1 MTTLPTTLAMIATSL
16 TVSLAIAS
24 PSADFNDDGVVD
36 ANDLMAL
43 TSNLNTPCD
52 GDCQT
57 DLTGDN
63 YTNSSDL
70 IALMQQ
76 WGAVP
81 GYVHDISQSNQQQDT
96 TEPSRDPNRDMSWQN
111 QDPVLMDAIY
121 YDYLARSQA
130 RQDLAEELNQGALTK
145 EWTANNAVNVQPM
158 SYNGAVDWYEDGVY
172 SEDDKQRF
180 KNWLEETVPAD
191 YDGPICLDMEGQW
204 WSMLETSNQEV
215 MDGILD
221 FYIEGLVYVQSLR
234 PNAKIGYWGL
244 PKKSHSKVNTTR
256 ASIDRLL
263 QVSTAIFPE
272 VYEYQ
277 PDHDDSER
285 LQVHVERCLEMV
297 NGEIP
302 VYVQAFPRY
311 KLNASDPQQFHT
323 LEEFMHDQIQPSMNA
338 VWTDANG
345 KEHRISGI
353 ELWDAYAFVKS
364 GTEGWSEMTNEERK
378 AKWDAVDE
386 YHVEILSNI
395 KAVVDV
401 AAGEA
406 QERRAA
412 EQLGEAQAAA
422 EEAAVQ
428 AAAQAAAQEEARQAK
443 LARLV
448 AEVEATNVKAA
459 AATDSYNKSSK
470 KYRSARKSWSKS
482 RKSWSKSKRNY
493 KKGSKQYKRAYAQ
506 YKKAQRRSKIA
517 SRSYRSNRKAYRT
530 ARANMNRAQSEWQQ
544 ANTSETTMI
553 ASN

>member
-1 MTTLPTTLAMIATSL
+1 MTTLPLMMAMTATSL

-70 IALMQQ
+70 MALMQQ
-76 WGAVP
+76 WGEVP
-81 GYVHDISQSNQQQDT
+81 GYVQDISQVNQQQDT
-96 TEPSRDPNRDMSWQN
+96 TEPSRDPNRDMSWKN

-234 PNAKIGYWGL
+234 PNAKVGYWGL

-311 KLNASDPQQFHT
+311 KLNANDPQQFHT

-422 EEAAVQ
+422 EEAA
-428 AAAQAAAQEEARQAK
+428 AQAAAPK
-443 LARLV
+443 LQTPISRIV
-448 AEVEATNVKAA
+448 RKTTPKVTFVK
-459 AATDSYNKSSK
+459 TSRNSSASS
-470 KYRSARKSWSKS
+470 YRSARKSWSQARRTFS
-482 RKSWSKSKRNY
+482 SARRNY
-493 KKGSKQYKRAYAQ
+493 TRGSRQYNQAYAA
-506 YKKAQRRSKIA
+506 YKQAREEMQLASQEYRQ
-517 SRSYRSNRKAYRT
+517 SRSSNRT
-530 ARANMNRAQSEWQQ
+530 ARATMNQ
-544 ANTSETTMI
+544 AKEQLKSASASTPKTTLL
-553 ASN
+553 ASK